1 MFLIKHTIPQ
11 PRLPIF
17 KGTQRSL
24 SEIEMA
30 FPISRPRRSSFAEQ
44 HIMLSQERKVSSR
57 IGRKRSNQAA
67 ELSDVS
73 IEDESKDDSM
83 MYPPGPRNRVEYDR
97 GAETDSERQVRRISC
112 TGRKRCSAKGV
123 RLLNH
128 DHTTTT
134 AAKAE
139 ALNAKPPFDNI
150 IVSPVPRSK
159 TQQAPSVTTAATL
172 HCSEFKD
179 PLESASTEL
188 GTTTDEVPMDTPV
201 STDDQAPVQQVSG
214 AATMN
219 WHSQARDEDAGREDV
234 SGMPDWAAE
243 LDEVVPGVKVVS
255 IKDVSLKGVVWLAPR
270 APRFVA
276 DVVLSPSTR
285 MTGC

>member
-1 MFLIKHTIPQ
+1 
-11 PRLPIF
+11 
-17 KGTQRSL
+17 
-24 SEIEMA
+24 
-30 FPISRPRRSSFAEQ
+30 
-44 HIMLSQERKVSSR
+44 MLSQERKASSR

-73 IEDESKDDSM
+73 IEDETKDDSM

-139 ALNAKPPFDNI
+139 AFNAKPPFDKI
-150 IVSPVPRSK
+150 IASSVPRCK
-159 TQQAPSVTTAATL
+159 TQRTPSVTTAATL

-201 STDDQAPVQQVSG
+201 NTDDQAPVQQVSG
-214 AATMN
+214 AATMD
-219 WHSQARDEDAGREDV
+219 WHLQARDEDAGREDV

-255 IKDVSLKGVVWLAPR
+255 IKDLLWYQWLSFKKTCNPQELFILKPKQVQI
-270 APRFVA
+270 
-276 DVVLSPSTR
+276 
-285 MTGC
+285 